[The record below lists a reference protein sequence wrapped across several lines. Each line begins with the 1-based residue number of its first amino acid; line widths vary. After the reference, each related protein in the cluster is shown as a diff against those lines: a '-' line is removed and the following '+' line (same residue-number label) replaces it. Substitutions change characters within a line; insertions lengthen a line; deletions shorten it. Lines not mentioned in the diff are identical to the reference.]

1 MFSAS
6 PVLTLDRY
14 RLFLPLPLT
23 SVNSVPSALKSTLN
37 STAPLASAGHSPQA
51 TIPFRITSFA
61 HPHHLTPIESHSCK
75 KQGRGRYLAPPP
87 NPFLFFP
94 HRVNMQ
100 HAATPASPLF
110 SCVYSTLPVTPGVGV
125 LSSGGQ
131 GIFAMRIAGHGAL
144 TTCSLRASA
153 NSASLRY
160 PFPHFSF
167 QLSTVDC
174 RLSNLLSSAFPL
186 LTTNYSL
193 LTVSPRTSTLPP
205 PNYGIIP
212 PHRGVSSSSL
222 TTGRNPIRIWG
233 GFSD

>member
-14 RLFLPLPLT
+14 RLFLPLPPT

-100 HAATPASPLF
+100 HAAMPGGGISTLFMRLLNTSRHTRGGGGTTIGRSASGFLDLRYTDHRPRNTDHVFSARLRQLCVSALSFSPLF
-110 SCVYSTLPVTPGVGV
+110 
-125 LSSGGQ
+125 
-131 GIFAMRIAGHGAL
+131 
-144 TTCSLRASA
+144 
-153 NSASLRY
+153 
-160 PFPHFSF
+160 
-167 QLSTVDC
+167 LSTFNC
-174 RLSNLLSSAFPL
+174 RLSTLNLSPPL
-186 LTTNYSL
+186 FHYSL
-193 LTVSPRTSTLPP
+193 PTIRYSRSPPELLPSRP
-205 PNYGIIP
+205 Q
-212 PHRGVSSSSL
+212 
-222 TTGRNPIRIWG
+222 TTA
-233 GFSD
+233 